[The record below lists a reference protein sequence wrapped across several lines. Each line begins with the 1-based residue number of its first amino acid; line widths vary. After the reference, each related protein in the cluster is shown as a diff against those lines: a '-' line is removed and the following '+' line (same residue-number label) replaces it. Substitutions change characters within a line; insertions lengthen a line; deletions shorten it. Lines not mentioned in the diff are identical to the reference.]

1 MAVPGEFAGLA
12 PSGAPTTE
20 RQLAPARA
28 TDALYQNKSSG
39 TGPPRKQDAEAIEP
53 RLRLDTLTETGSNAL
68 YQTRSSG
75 T

>member
-39 TGPPRKQDAEAIEP
+39 TGPKQDAEAIEP